1 MLYLFHWS
9 SSYLLREKTLAW
21 KQAFIEKYGDINLT
35 HVNNPLDYSPA
46 QWHDIIS
53 GMSFLT
59 EKKLIIIDDIPLS
72 SNVKNVKLI
81 ALCDV
86 ILQCLENIP
95 DDTIVLFSSHNPD
108 KRSKLFKYIK
118 NNWDLQE
125 FHANQPWDIANII
138 QAKYPGVI
146 DHQAL
151 DLLMKYKSYNLSIII
166 SEIQKLLISR
176 TTIGINDIKQHIMP
190 ELEESIFQCI
200 DDILSL
206 RIPAAISKIDTM
218 LQQTNMYGLYNNLLA
233 NLRPQVFIMKA
244 KKIGLTDIGQALKL
258 WNRAF
263 LANKQYK
270 ISLHQLETLYC
281 ALIQLDKKMKTWKL
295 LWSQQADFQFELEN
309 ILLQIS
315 R

>member
-1 MLYLFHWS
+1 MLYLFHGTS
-9 SSYLLREKTLAW
+9 RYLLRQKTLAW
-21 KQAFIEKYGDINLT
+21 KQAFMEKYGDINLT
-35 HVNNPLDYSPA
+35 HITTPLDYSIA
-46 QWHDIIS
+46 QWHDILS

-72 SNVKNVKLI
+72 STIKNTKLL

-95 DDTIVLFSSHNPD
+95 EDTIVLFSSHNPD

-118 NNWDLQE
+118 NNGDLQE
-125 FHANQPWDIANII
+125 FHASEPWDIAKII
-138 QAKYPGVI
+138 GAQYPWVI

-151 DLLMKYKSYNLSIII
+151 GLLMKYTSNNLAIII

-176 TTIGINDIKQHIMP
+176 DTISMDDIREHVMP

-206 RIPAAISKIDTM
+206 RMSAAIAKIDVM
-218 LQQTNMYGLYNNLLA
+218 LQQSNMYGLYNNLLA

-244 KKIGLTDIGQALKL
+244 KNKGISDIGQALKL

-263 LANKQYK
+263 LVNKQYK
-270 ISLHQLETLYC
+270 ISLQQLETLYLG
-281 ALIQLDKKMKTWKL
+281 LIGLDKKMKSWKL
-295 LWSQQADFQFELEN
+295 LWSEQQDFQFELEKL
-309 ILLQIS
+309 LLQVI
-315 R
+315 